1 MLFEEEDHTSASVT
15 EFIVKEV
22 PFHIVAP
29 FIEKWH
35 YSHSAKGQS
44 PKHCFALMHNGDMIG
59 GMIYGYFAMRNQWK
73 KYSCYGV
80 DEEFQVIELR
90 RLVCVDDT
98 PRNTESYFIGQT
110 IRWLKKNSDYKI
122 IVSYADPHHGHAG
135 TIYKATNFYHV
146 GMTSPGKIIDYNG
159 KRYHDKCI
167 RDINKAHFK
176 KTGERILAQ
185 SAVRLINALESGEAK
200 MVDTPGK
207 HIYVMPLNKKSR
219 KLIVDSLKN
228 RSL

>member
-1 MLFEEEDHTSASVT
+1 MLFQIDHTTASVT
-15 EFIVKEV
+15 DFTVREV
-22 PFHIVAP
+22 PFNVVAP

-44 PKHCFALMHNGDMIG
+44 PKHCFALMHEGDMIG
-59 GMIYGYFAMRNQWK
+59 GMIYGFFAMRNQWK
-73 KYSCYGV
+73 KYSVYGV
-80 DEEFQVIELR
+80 DDEFEVIELR
-90 RLVCVDDT
+90 RLVCIDET

-110 IRWLKKNSDYKI
+110 IKWLKKNTNYRI

-159 KRYHDKCI
+159 QRYHDKCI
-167 RDINKAHFK
+167 RDINKAHLR
-176 KTGERILAQ
+176 KTGERIPAQ

-200 MVDTPGK
+200 MVETPGK
-207 HIYVMPLNKKSR
+207 HIYVMPLNKKSK
-219 KLIVDSLKN
+219 KLIVESLTK
-228 RSL
+228 

>member
-1 MLFEEEDHTSASVT
+1 MLFQIDHTTASVT
-15 EFIVKEV
+15 NFTVREV
-22 PFHIVAP
+22 PFNVVAP

-44 PKHCFALMHNGDMIG
+44 PKHCFALMHEGDMIG
-59 GMIYGYFAMRNQWK
+59 GMIYGFFAMRNQWK
-73 KYSCYGV
+73 KYSVYGV
-80 DEEFQVIELR
+80 DDEFEVIELR
-90 RLVCVDDT
+90 RLVCIDET

-110 IRWLKKNSDYKI
+110 IKWLKKNTNYRI

-159 KRYHDKCI
+159 QRYHDKCI
-167 RDINKAHFK
+167 RDINKAHLR
-176 KTGERILAQ
+176 KTGERIPAQ

-200 MVDTPGK
+200 MVETPGK
-207 HIYVMPLNKKSR
+207 HIYVMPLNKKSK
-219 KLIVDSLKN
+219 KLIVESLTK
-228 RSL
+228 

>member
-1 MLFEEEDHTSASVT
+1 MLFQIDHTTASVT
-15 EFIVKEV
+15 NFTVREV
-22 PFHIVAP
+22 PFNVVAP

-44 PKHCFALMHNGDMIG
+44 PKHCFALMHEGDMIG
-59 GMIYGYFAMRNQWK
+59 GMIYGFFAMRNQWK
-73 KYSCYGV
+73 KYSVYGV
-80 DEEFQVIELR
+80 DDEFEVIELR
-90 RLVCVDDT
+90 RLVCIDET

-110 IRWLKKNSDYKI
+110 IKWLKKNTNYRI

-159 KRYHDKCI
+159 QRYHDKCI
-167 RDINKAHFK
+167 RDINKAHLR
-176 KTGERILAQ
+176 KTGERIPAQ

-200 MVDTPGK
+200 MVETPGK
-207 HIYVMPLNKKSR
+207 HIYVMPLNKKSK
-219 KLIVDSLKN
+219 KLIVESLVN
-228 RSL
+228 